1 MTERRLAALQRIP
14 LAQIAID
21 EAHCI
26 SRWGPSFR
34 PEYEA
39 LARLPE
45 IFPGV
50 PLAAFT
56 ATADAATR
64 QDLAA
69 KLMTGPGGKGGRS
82 FLTGFDRPNIQLA
95 VEPPRASQTQPEDF
109 VAAQPGAP
117 RILSCLSRTQ
127 PNA

>member
-26 SRWGPSFR
+26 SRWGPPFR

-39 LARLPE
+39 LPRLPE

-56 ATADAATR
+56 APADASTR
-64 QDLAA
+64 QDIAPT
-69 KLMTGPGGKGGRS
+69 LMTGPGGRAGRR
-82 FLTGFDRPNIQLA
+82 FVTGLDRPNTHPA
-95 VEPPRASQTQPEDF
+95 VEPLRAWQNNHATP
-109 VAAQPGAP
+109 AP
-117 RILSCLSRTQ
+117 
-127 PNA
+127 PAPHD

>member
-14 LAQIAID
+14 LAQLASD

-26 SRWGPSFR
+26 SRWGLSFR

-39 LARLPE
+39 RARLPE

-64 QDLAA
+64 QDIAA
-69 KLMTGPGGKGGRS
+69 KLMNGPGGRGGRS
-82 FLTGFDRPNIQLA
+82 FVTGCDRPNIQLA
-95 VEPPRASQTQPEDF
+95 VEQRRDWQKQLADF
-109 VAAQPGAP
+109 VEIGRAHV
-117 RILSCLSRTQ
+117 
-127 PNA
+127 